1 MSAPR
6 KQSSGLDSV
15 QSLTQD
21 QVEEI
26 RDAFKLFDTD
36 DSGKIDADE
45 LKVAMRAMGFE
56 PKRDEV
62 RKMIQ
67 ESDRVRSRPGR
78 APSGVLR
85 ATPGVHGRLHAN
97 CIAPHLR
104 AHPMHTHARFLA
116 AQQRRLPLPQDGTGQ
131 IPFSMFEEVMA
142 IKMHQRDPREEAVK
156 AFRLFD
162 DDETGT
168 ISLKNL
174 RRVAKELGENM
185 TDAELQ
191 QVIDYCDIDA
201 RGDISMED
209 FCNILLQAQANQQ
222 QAAISRSS

>member
-1 MSAPR
+1 M
-6 KQSSGLDSV
+6 

-26 RDAFKLFDTD
+26 REAFRLFDTD

-67 ESDRVRSRPGR
+67 ESDR
-78 APSGVLR
+78 
-85 ATPGVHGRLHAN
+85 
-97 CIAPHLR
+97 
-104 AHPMHTHARFLA
+104 
-116 AQQRRLPLPQDGTGQ
+116 DGTGQ
-131 IPFSMFEEVMA
+131 IPFHMFEEVMA
-142 IKMHQRDPREEAVK
+142 MKMHQRDPREEAVK

-185 TDAELQ
+185 TDSELQ
-191 QVIDYCDIDA
+191 QVIDYCDIDG
-201 RGDISMED
+201 RGEISMED

-222 QAAISRSS
+222 QAANSRSS